1 MVYYVI
7 IRGPVGVG
15 KSVVAKSL
23 AKQIEGVHIS
33 IDRILEEENFE
44 DSGEDGFISHKGF
57 LKANE
62 FAANL
67 AKEHMKNGKSVI
79 FDGSFY
85 WKSQID
91 SLIEIMDTRHYVFT
105 LKADFDILVGRD
117 DKRESGS
124 VGKEALREGLSKIS
138 SFYDGFVINTNKK
151 NSAEVVGEILFHL
164 K

>member
-1 MVYYVI
+1 MPYYVI

-15 KSVVAKSL
+15 KSVVAKNL

-44 DSGEDGFISHKGF
+44 DDSEEGYISNKGF

-62 FAANL
+62 FAAKL
-67 AKEHMKNGKSVI
+67 AKEHLKNGKSVI
-79 FDGSFY
+79 FDGTFY

-91 SLIEIMDTRHYVFT
+91 SLIETMGSRHYVFT

-124 VGKEALREGLSKIS
+124 VGKEALREGLSKVS
-138 SFYDGFVINTNKK
+138 SFYDGFVINTNRK
-151 NSAEVVGEILFHL
+151 NCEEVVGEILFHL